1 VGDAIAL
8 KVSHSLLSSTGGEY
22 GGCFYRA
29 QNREEKVSG
38 TNGTGISGGNQDVV
52 DLVGETRNP

>member
-1 VGDAIAL
+1 METLAGSRKGVRD
-8 KVSHSLLSSTGGEY
+8 
-22 GGCFYRA
+22 
-29 QNREEKVSG
+29 QEKVSG